1 MSEPWMGG
9 VYLLHVERGGQM
21 WCQLKE
27 QAVCFWKLLFC
38 RWFLLANSYPD
49 KTICFGGVPFIIKT
63 AEAIKSH
70 HHHHVGTQPCAW
82 PVSQREYGFVGTVPL
97 GFAGSGRDECGLL
110 LGAAEGKERRNN
122 NSEAVVEPSW
132 AAGAPLAGAGKVCP
146 ASRHIWYHKQFC
158 LLMRS
163 TALVTDCRDWMLP
176 GNTTNIKKT
185 DFFKQAN
192 TLLLLSPCPDLCFT
206 PWRCAFLLLSFVA
219 YRYVDPSWGSQTS
232 LGHQPHSLAPKN
244 SNTNTVCFAFQVVK
258 VFFACLS

>member
-38 RWFLLANSYPD
+38 RWFLLANSYSD

-82 PVSQREYGFVGTVPL
+82 PVSQRQYGFVGTVPL

-132 AAGAPLAGAGKVCP
+132 AAGAPLARGQEG
-146 ASRHIWYHKQFC
+146 
-158 LLMRS
+158 
-163 TALVTDCRDWMLP
+163 
-176 GNTTNIKKT
+176 
-185 DFFKQAN
+185 
-192 TLLLLSPCPDLCFT
+192 LSYLK
-206 PWRCAFLLLSFVA
+206 AHLI
-219 YRYVDPSWGSQTS
+219 SQTV
-232 LGHQPHSLAPKN
+232 LFVNAIHCAGHW
-244 SNTNTVCFAFQVVK
+244 FQELNAARK
-258 VFFACLS
+258 YKEYKENWFF